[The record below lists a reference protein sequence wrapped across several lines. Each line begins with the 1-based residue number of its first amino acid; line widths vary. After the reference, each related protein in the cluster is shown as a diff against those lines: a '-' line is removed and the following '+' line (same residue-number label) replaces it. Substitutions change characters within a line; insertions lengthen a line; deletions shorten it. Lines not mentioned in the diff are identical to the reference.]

1 MKNLYQALLKAQ
13 QEFGPVLKNA
23 TNPAYKSKYT
33 DLSGVVETIT
43 ETLHNNGLLV
53 LQPTA
58 VIDGENVV
66 RTMVIHA
73 ESAECL
79 ESTYKVVTKDAT
91 DPQKVG
97 AGLTYARRYALMA
110 FFGLAPEDDDGNVA
124 SAPAP
129 RLERSD
135 STRGQQSST
144 AQRTPLTPTSRT
156 FDDSDDYP
164 CEVTGCQN
172 TQEGSWARTC
182 YNKFGKVYCGKHW
195 KQAKEGTL
203 NDPKENIQSMSLEE
217 ELGGP
222 A

>member
-23 TNPAYKSKYT
+23 TNPAYKSKYA

-73 ESAECL
+73 ESGECL

-110 FFGLAPEDDDGNVA
+110 FFGLAPEDDDGNLA
-124 SAPAP
+124 SGRDKAEAADAP
-129 RLERSD
+129 RP
-135 STRGQQSST
+135 
-144 AQRTPLTPTSRT
+144 TPKPAATPA
-156 FDDSDDYP
+156 DEPEVGPDQYYNPYNHQIYNPEP
-164 CEVTGCQN
+164 CSV
-172 TQEGSWARTC
+172 
-182 YNKFGKVYCGKHW
+182 CGKEVKASYVSYSNYKYGQTLCYEHQ
-195 KQAKEGTL
+195 KQFDAEGR
-203 NDPKENIQSMSLEE
+203 
-217 ELGGP
+217 
-222 A
+222 